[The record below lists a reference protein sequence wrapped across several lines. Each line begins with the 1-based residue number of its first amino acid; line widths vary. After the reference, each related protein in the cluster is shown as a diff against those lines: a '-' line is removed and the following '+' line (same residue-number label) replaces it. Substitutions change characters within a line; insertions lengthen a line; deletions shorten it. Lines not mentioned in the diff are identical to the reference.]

1 MKRMR
6 HWLVCAVLAAA
17 AGSGLTAC
25 SSQPPLPTVAKV
37 DLPRFMGP
45 WYVIATIP
53 TFLETDAWNAVET
66 YALAP
71 DGTIATT
78 FTFRQGGFDGP
89 LKTYHPR
96 GFVRDRTT
104 NATWGMQ
111 FVWPIKAEF
120 LITHLDEQYTR
131 TVIGRTARDH
141 VWIMA
146 RAPTLPEAD
155 YAALVA
161 ELRQQGY
168 AVERLR
174 RVPQRWPETR

>member
-1 MKRMR
+1 MKQFAITRS
-6 HWLVCAVLAAA
+6 WLASVSRWLAIAMF
-17 AGSGLTAC
+17 GSGMCLGLVAC

-53 TFLETDAWNAVET
+53 TFLETEAWNAVET
-66 YALAP
+66 YELAK

-120 LITHLDEQYTR
+120 LITHLDEHYTR
-131 TVIGRTARDH
+131 TVIGRRAEDLLRHAPGAAPARC
-141 VWIMA
+141 IPMN
-146 RAPTLPEAD
+146 PTI
-155 YAALVA
+155 
-161 ELRQQGY
+161 RFS
-168 AVERLR
+168 R
-174 RVPQRWPETR
+174 